1 MSTAILQIQWRFD
14 ARCAPLM
21 IRRSDAKGVD
31 MADEETLSNATDPR
45 DLTKS
50 EQVERKDQQEPQSQ
64 AVGDARPDQPAP
76 RGRMPLFGT

>member
-1 MSTAILQIQWRFD
+1 
-14 ARCAPLM
+14 
-21 IRRSDAKGVD
+21 

-50 EQVERKDQQEPQSQ
+50 EQVKRQDQQKPQSE
-64 AVGDARPDQPAP
+64 AVGDAQPDQPAP